1 MGVQTIIAL
10 STRGTNITAMVV
22 TNASTTT
29 IVMTIVAM
37 LQRPRLIYVFF
48 QCYSR
53 SSNNDDCCGS
63 FGCNYDICY
72 DDTSASDKHDTQ
84 NRVITILRQQRGV
97 VEVPVLMIGE

>member
-37 LQRPRLIYVFF
+37 LQRPRLIHVLFNAIAEVAITTIVAVLSVAITTINTTTPT
-48 QCYSR
+48 QA
-53 SSNNDDCCGS
+53 
-63 FGCNYDICY
+63 
-72 DDTSASDKHDTQ
+72 TSTTCKTQ
-84 NRVITILRQQRGV
+84 SL
-97 VEVPVLMIGE
+97 L